1 MNLGNNA
8 MRKIT
13 VILLGLLLA
22 SCTQAGYYEAV
33 AEKATKDAG
42 DIAASALE
50 DAPCLIGL
58 GPWSRMEDWRKR
70 VGAFYLCV
78 PDAERFGVTI
88 QALPE

>member
-1 MNLGNNA
+1 MYRLIPVLFA
-8 MRKIT
+8 L
-13 VILLGLLLA
+13 ILAG
-22 SCTQAGYYEAV
+22 CTQAGYYEAV

-58 GPWSRMEDWRKR
+58 GPWSRMDDWRKR
-70 VGAFYLCV
+70 IGAFYLCV